1 MINEELKG
9 RAAKTT
15 ETRDL
20 NSLVGTTGN
29 LYKAIAIISKRSEQI
44 NTEVREE
51 LHSKLEEFSSTTDSL
66 EEIFENKEQ
75 IEISK
80 FYERMPKPSTM
91 AMEEFMEGKVYYR
104 FPAEEGAE

>member
-75 IEISK
+75 IEISRH
-80 FYERMPKPSTM
+80 YEKMPKPM
-91 AMEEFMEGKVYYR
+91 AIAIEEWVDGEIYYR
-104 FPAEEGAE
+104 DPEDSTEA

>member
-75 IEISK
+75 IEISRH
-80 FYERMPKPSTM
+80 YEKMPKPM
-91 AMEEFMEGKVYYR
+91 ALAIEEWVDGEIYYR
-104 FPAEEGAE
+104 DPEDSTEA